1 MRFLARLFDIF
12 SRIISG
18 RTIQSNIPSVSV
30 HDLKDIVKSKRNI
43 LVIDVRTDP
52 EFIEGHLPFADDL
65 IPYDYLKYNMGR
77 IPIDKSSEI
86 YFFCR
91 IGRRSGIATSYLIS
105 QGYIN
110 VYNVSGGII
119 EKGVVIKGSVLV
131 GNDTKIYSGCY
142 IVGPVVIGDGCEI
155 GPNACIF

>member
-1 MRFLARLFDIF
+1 MRFLTRLFDIF
-12 SRIISG
+12 SKIISG

-30 HDLKDIVKSKRNI
+30 YELKDIVKSERKI
-43 LVIDVRTDP
+43 LVIDVRTEP

-65 IPYDYLKYNMGR
+65 ISYDCLKYNMDR

-91 IGRRSGIATSYLIS
+91 IGRRSGIATEYLIS

-119 EKGVVIKGSVLV
+119 AWREAGFKTI
-131 GNDTKIYSGCY
+131 SGKL
-142 IVGPVVIGDGCEI
+142 
-155 GPNACIF
+155 NR